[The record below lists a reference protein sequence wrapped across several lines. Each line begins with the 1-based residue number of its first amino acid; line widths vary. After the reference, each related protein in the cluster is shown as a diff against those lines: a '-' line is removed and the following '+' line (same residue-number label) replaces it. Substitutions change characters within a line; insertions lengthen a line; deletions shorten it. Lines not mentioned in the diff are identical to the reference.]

1 MIYFFL
7 PLFFALLQ
15 PPPETPR
22 APAAPTTLEDEEKP
36 SFRPQQKVVRLSP
49 FELIKQFEAE
59 PETVYHLG
67 TGDEITIDVWN
78 RPELSGKHIVGPD
91 GSVTLPLIGAFKVA
105 GLSREEAPAGI
116 AKALSAYYTNP
127 SVMLRVDRYVSNR
140 IFILGRVATPGA
152 LQFDFQPTLLD
163 VITRAGALPIGGIGA
178 DKAALGR
185 CAIFRGRDQI
195 LWVDLKQILS
205 AGNLAYNIRLRR
217 DDLVYMPDS
226 DDQLI
231 YVLGE
236 AMRPGAFHLS
246 PSMSFMDAL
255 AQAGGPSQA
264 ASQAHIFLL
273 RPRQNIQRQVN
284 LQDVYSGKL
293 TANIQLEEGDIVYL
307 PKSKMAQFGYIV
319 QQIAPLTSFAIIA
332 SMAKQ

>member
-1 MIYFFL
+1 MISLFLVFL
-7 PLFFALLQ
+7 PLLLQ
-15 PPPETPR
+15 PPAEPQRSPVAASEVVDE
-22 APAAPTTLEDEEKP
+22 PAP
-36 SFRPQQKVVRLSP
+36 SFHQQQKIVRLSP
-49 FELIKQFEAE
+49 LDLIKQFEAE
-59 PETVYHLG
+59 PETTYHLG
-67 TGDEITIDVWN
+67 SGDELTVEVWN

-91 GSVTLPLIGAFKVA
+91 GRITLPLIGAFKLA
-105 GLSREEAPAGI
+105 GLSRDEAPAGI
-116 AKALSAYYTNP
+116 AAALSAFYTNP
-127 SVMLRVDRYVSNR
+127 SVMVRIDRYVSNR
-140 IFILGRVATPGA
+140 IFILGRVANPGV

-163 VITRAGALPIGGIGA
+163 VITRAGALPIGGVGA

-195 LWVDLKQILS
+195 LWVDLKQVLS

-226 DDQLI
+226 DDQLV

-255 AQAGGPSQA
+255 AQAGGPA
-264 ASQAHIFLL
+264 ANASQTHIFLL
-273 RPRQNIQRQVN
+273 RPRQNLKRQVN
-284 LQDVYSGKL
+284 LKEVYSGK
-293 TANIQLEEGDIVYL
+293 TNANIQLEEGDIVYL
-307 PKSKMAQFGYIV
+307 PKSKMASFGYLV

-332 SMAKQ
+332 SLAKP